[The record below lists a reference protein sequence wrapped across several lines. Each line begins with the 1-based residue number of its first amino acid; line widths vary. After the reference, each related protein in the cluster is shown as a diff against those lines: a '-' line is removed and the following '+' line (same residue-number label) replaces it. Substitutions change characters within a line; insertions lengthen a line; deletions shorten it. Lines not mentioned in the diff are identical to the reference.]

1 MCGLFFQAQVKSFLF
16 AHPQESG
23 DDFFRGFYKAVL
35 PTDDGRINQ
44 FNCSTPHVSFLFL
57 FIISQLYLNTL
68 TTIITLIS
76 VIFLVITCTS
86 GSSFSVAEILV
97 ASIFPLFFHPT

>member
-44 FNCSTPHVSFLFL
+44 FNCSTPHVSFSFAYNFTALSKHFNDDYNSD
-57 FIISQLYLNTL
+57 FCYFFGDYLY
-68 TTIITLIS
+68 IWKQ
-76 VIFLVITCTS
+76 F
-86 GSSFSVAEILV
+86 
-97 ASIFPLFFHPT
+97 